1 MDQMYAWLAALP
13 QGVQWQ
19 STKIEIQGFK
29 LVQEAHLIW
38 RDGLDVVMDLFS
50 NPMFAKYMMYDP
62 HVVMCGTEREY
73 SEFFT
78 GTHAHAIQVHT

>member
-1 MDQMYAWLAALP
+1 MYSWLAALL

-29 LVQEAHLIW
+29 LVQDARLIW
-38 RDGLDVVMDLFS
+38 HDGLNVVMDLFS
-50 NPMFAKYMMYDP
+50 NPIFAKYMTYDP
-62 HVVMCGTEREY
+62 HIVMCGAEQKY

-78 GTHAHAIQVHT
+78 GMRAHAIQVSS